1 MSRTHQDQITKYI
14 KEAIDVS
21 GSYLIEDVMYSLC
34 DIMPEEIQENITFSE
49 IKEKLNTL
57 KMNRRFDKRNKK
69 YKNSLNY
76 VA

>member
-1 MSRTHQDQITKYI
+1 MGRVSQDQITKYI
-14 KEAIDVS
+14 KKAIDES
-21 GSYLIEDVMYSLC
+21 GSYLIEDVMDSLC
-34 DIMPEEIQENITFSE
+34 DIMPEEIQETITFNQ

-69 YKNSLNY
+69 YKKSLNY